1 MLLPLLSAAL
11 AVPPPIVGGT
21 ETGSYRQV
29 GHLFAYRQSDGSV
42 YGFCSGTLIH
52 SSWVLT
58 AAHCLE
64 GNQAAQALQN
74 QGFGIFFI
82 FIRYLKIYFLWQY
95 IFFEAAFNSTFINN
109 IVPIFA
115 RIIWTL
121 TKSNSLIC

>member
-29 GHLFAYRQSDGSV
+29 GHLFAYRQSDGSF

-74 QGFGIFFI
+74 QGYGIFFI
-82 FIRYLKIYFLWQY
+82 SATIYFSPRVCY
-95 IFFEAAFNSTFINN
+95 SMRT
-109 IVPIFA
+109 
-115 RIIWTL
+115 
-121 TKSNSLIC
+121 